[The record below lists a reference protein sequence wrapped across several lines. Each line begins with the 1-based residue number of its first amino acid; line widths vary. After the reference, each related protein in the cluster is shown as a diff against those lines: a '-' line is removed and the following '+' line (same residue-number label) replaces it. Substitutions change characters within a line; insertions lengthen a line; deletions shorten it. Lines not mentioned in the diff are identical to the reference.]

1 MLNVATIEVG
11 MILFLSFL
19 SSHFT
24 LAKTYEIMAG
34 RKKKLTQKLTD
45 QILELI
51 ADGYTI
57 RETFEKVADFTWQ
70 SFRTYLINDEE
81 LMFRYQ
87 KSKELAVDLKL
98 SQLEDKRKEL
108 EAKIE
113 SGQIDGKAGQN
124 LVNLYKIIV
133 ANSQWS
139 ASKIASKKYG
149 KAAELTIKGDK
160 EQPLSISWE
169 KD

>member
-1 MLNVATIEVG
+1 LLNVATIEVG

-81 LMFRYQ
+81 LMLRYQ
-87 KSKELAVDLKL
+87 KSKELAVDLKTI
-98 SQLEDKRKEL
+98 SIGRQTKR
-108 EAKIE
+108 IR
-113 SGQIDGKAGQN
+113 G
-124 LVNLYKIIV
+124 
-133 ANSQWS
+133 
-139 ASKIASKKYG
+139 
-149 KAAELTIKGDK
+149 
-160 EQPLSISWE
+160 
-169 KD
+169 

>member
-1 MLNVATIEVG
+1 LLNVATLEVG

-34 RKKKLTQKLTD
+34 RKKKLTQKLAD
-45 QILELI
+45 QILESNCRWI
-51 ADGYTI
+51 TQSGK
-57 RETFEKVADFTWQ
+57 RFEKVTDFTWQ

-124 LVNLYKIIV
+124 LVNFIRLLLPIRSGLRLKLHQK
-133 ANSQWS
+133 SM
-139 ASKIASKKYG
+139 
-149 KAAELTIKGDK
+149 
-160 EQPLSISWE
+160 E
-169 KD
+169 KLLN

>member
-1 MLNVATIEVG
+1 
-11 MILFLSFL
+11 
-19 SSHFT
+19 
-24 LAKTYEIMAG
+24 MAG
-34 RKKKLTQKLTD
+34 RKKKLTQKLAD

-160 EQPLSISWE
+160 GVILVLLIKPALILLVPLLALLLGGCLGCVAGCISVI
-169 KD
+169 

>member
-1 MLNVATIEVG
+1 LLNVATIEVG
-11 MILFLSFL
+11 TILFLSFL

-34 RKKKLTQKLTD
+34 RKKKLTQKLAD

-81 LMFRYQ
+81 LMDRYQ

-124 LVNLYKIIV
+124 LVNFIRLLLPIRSGQRLKLHQK
-133 ANSQWS
+133 SM
-139 ASKIASKKYG
+139 
-149 KAAELTIKGDK
+149 
-160 EQPLSISWE
+160 E
-169 KD
+169 KLLN

>member
-1 MLNVATIEVG
+1 LLNVATLEVG

-81 LMFRYQ
+81 LMLRYQ

-108 EAKIE
+108 R
-113 SGQIDGKAGQN
+113 G
-124 LVNLYKIIV
+124 
-133 ANSQWS
+133 
-139 ASKIASKKYG
+139 
-149 KAAELTIKGDK
+149 
-160 EQPLSISWE
+160 
-169 KD
+169 

>member
-1 MLNVATIEVG
+1 LLNVATIEVG

-81 LMFRYQ
+81 LMLRYQ
-87 KSKELAVDLKL
+87 KSKELAVDLNYLNWKTNEKSL
-98 SQLEDKRKEL
+98 RLRLKADRLMVKPDK
-108 EAKIE
+108 
-113 SGQIDGKAGQN
+113 
-124 LVNLYKIIV
+124 
-133 ANSQWS
+133 
-139 ASKIASKKYG
+139 
-149 KAAELTIKGDK
+149 T
-160 EQPLSISWE
+160 
-169 KD
+169 